1 MTIRSMPP
9 ASSHLA
15 ERPVPA
21 PPPMMGSPR
30 SIMAWNFSISFLRS
44 ILAISAPRLLHDL
57 EEILG
62 QRLGE
67 GRVVYIV
74 GQADQPPARAW
85 SDSCLQRLEEGGVGG
100 RIPEG
105 STRLVEERGPAF
117 GNEKADRPLHPV
129 EALADP
135 HPHLLVLRRG
145 GAHQRHLWVVAV
157 EIAA

>member
-9 ASSHLA
+9 ASSHFA

-30 SIMAWNFSISFLRS
+30 WIMAWNFSINFLRS

-67 GRVVYIV
+67 GRVVHIV
-74 GQADQPPARAW
+74 GQADQPPARARP
-85 SDSCLQRLEEGGVGG
+85 DRRLQRLEERGIGG

-105 STRLVEERGPAF
+105 PTRLIEERDAAF
-117 GNEKADRPLHPV
+117 GDEEAHRPLHPV

-135 HPHLLVLRRG
+135 YPHLLVLRRG
-145 GAHQRHLWVVAV
+145 GAHQRHLRVVAV
-157 EIAA
+157 EIA